1 MSEHF
6 DEQISEFIDD
16 EMSPEQCE
24 FFVRRLQRDDEAR
37 SRYMR
42 YQLIGAAVRGEH
54 IQQNAPELRRRL
66 AAALENDTEASSSQ
80 AGSFFGS
87 RFVAGAGI
95 AAGFALF
102 AAIGWGI
109 ATLERQSPDPY
120 DEFATTTARSPSM
133 LSIPSMPRDA
143 GAFAGAPAPVTGLQY
158 FVHHAG
164 YSLSFNRTLQHSSIL
179 AAPEEEAV
187 LAHESVPV
195 E

>member
-66 AAALENDTEASSSQ
+66 AAALANDTETSSSTGG
-80 AGSFFGS
+80 AILSS

-109 ATLERQSPDPY
+109 AMLDRQSPGAD
-120 DEFATTTARSPSM
+120 DVFATTIARSPSM
-133 LSIPSMPRDA
+133 ISMPSLPRDA
-143 GAFAGAPAPVTGLQY
+143 GAFAGAPAQVMGVQLL
-158 FVHHAG
+158 VHHAG
-164 YSLSFNRTLQHSSIL
+164 FV
-179 AAPEEEAV
+179 AAPDEELAM
-187 LAHESVPV
+187 AHEAAPV